1 MKFMSIYS
9 QHFNLNL
16 RLLLILMV
24 ICGLVAVRSNIVKA
38 APLNQTDDGG
48 QTIFEEKCLPCHTI
62 GAGNL
67 VGPDLE
73 GVTERR
79 DRDWLVEWIQKPDE
93 MLARGDPIA
102 TQLLQEFNNVPMPNQ
117 GLSQSQAEDLLAFL
131 ENPGGVISQQTTVPK
146 GDPAVGEAIFLG
158 TLRLKNG
165 APSCISCH
173 NAVGVGALD
182 GGTLGPDLTNVY
194 GRYGEVGLAATLESL
209 PFPTMQG
216 VFTDKPLT
224 EDEVSDLYAYFIQR
238 DQDQAQPVSF
248 NFVLI
253 GLVGFIILIL
263 IGQLVWRN
271 RLTQVRKPMLG
282 GAK

>member
-1 MKFMSIYS
+1 MKLISIYS
-9 QHFNLNL
+9 QHFNLNT
-16 RLLLILMV
+16 RLLLILML
-24 ICGLVAVRSNIVKA
+24 ISGLVVVRSNTAKA
-38 APLNQTDDGG
+38 ASFNQTDDGG
-48 QTIFEEKCLPCHTI
+48 QTIFEEKCIACHTV

-79 DRDWLVEWIQKPDE
+79 DRGWLIEWIQKPDE

-102 TQLLQEFNNVPMPNQ
+102 AQLLQEFNNVPMPNL
-117 GLSQSQAEDLLAFL
+117 GLSGSQAEDILAFL
-131 ENPGGVISQQTTVPK
+131 ENPGGVISQQTIVPK
-146 GDPAVGEAIFLG
+146 GDPAVGEAIFVG
-158 TLRLKNG
+158 TSRLQNG

-173 NAVGVGALD
+173 NTVGVGALD

-194 GRYGEVGLAATLESL
+194 GRYGEAGLAAALENL

-216 VFTDKPLT
+216 VFADKPLT

-238 DQDQAQPVSF
+238 DQNQVQPVSF

-253 GLVGFIILIL
+253 GLLGFIVLIL
-263 IGQLVWRN
+263 IGQLVWRK

>member
-1 MKFMSIYS
+1 MKLISIYS

-16 RLLLILMV
+16 RLLLILMLISGSV
-24 ICGLVAVRSNIVKA
+24 VVRSNIVKA
-38 APLNQTDDGG
+38 APLSQTDGGG
-48 QTIFEEKCLPCHTI
+48 QAIFEEKCIACHTI
-62 GAGNL
+62 GAGTL

-79 DRDWLVEWIQKPDE
+79 DRDWLFEWIQKPDE

-102 TQLLQEFNNVPMPNQ
+102 AQLLQEFNNVPMPNQ
-117 GLSQSQAEDLLAFL
+117 GLSGSQAEELLAFL
-131 ENPGGVISQQTTVPK
+131 ENPGGVISQQTIVPK
-146 GDPAVGEAIFLG
+146 GDPDVGEAIFLG
-158 TLRLKNG
+158 TSSLQNG

-182 GGTLGPDLTNVY
+182 GGTLGPDLTNVF
-194 GRYGEVGLAATLESL
+194 GRYGEIGLAASLESL

-224 EDEVSDLYAYFIQR
+224 EDEVADLYAFFIQR

-263 IGQLVWRN
+263 IGQLVWRK